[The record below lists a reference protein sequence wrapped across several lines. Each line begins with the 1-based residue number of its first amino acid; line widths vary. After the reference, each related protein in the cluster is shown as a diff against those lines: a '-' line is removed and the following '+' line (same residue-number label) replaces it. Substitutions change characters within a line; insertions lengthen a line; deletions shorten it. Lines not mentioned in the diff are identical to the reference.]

1 MSERAAKFSLG
12 LSVVTLLLLGF
23 LTYRSFSPLAF
34 VANEYSPTSDQVT
47 TDLLG
52 KSVGLPQ
59 GQIWGFNPDQALTV
73 KTVGKKQLDVDT
85 VVVTVDVNA
94 VVKFPPPPK
103 EGPNAPKA
111 NDPPAPK
118 RATLTG
124 LAKVYYER
132 HQGQWY
138 CTSVDGINLKVTAE

>member
-1 MSERAAKFSLG
+1 MSDRATKFSLG
-12 LSVVTLLLLGF
+12 LSVLTLLLMSF

-34 VANEYSPTSDQVT
+34 VSNSHNPSADQVT

-59 GQIWGFNPDQALTV
+59 GQIWGFNPDQQLVV
-73 KTVGKKQLDVDT
+73 KTVGNKQLDVDT
-85 VVVTVDVNA
+85 VVVTVDVSA
-94 VVKFPPPPK
+94 VVKFPPPEKQP
-103 EGPNAPKA
+103 GP

-118 RATLTG
+118 KATLSG

-132 HQGQWY
+132 HQNQWY

>member
-1 MSERAAKFSLG
+1 MSERAGKLSLV
-12 LSVVTLLLLGF
+12 LSVVTLLLMGF
-23 LTYRSFSPLAF
+23 LTYRSFAPLAF
-34 VANEYSPTSDQVT
+34 VANEYNPTSDQVT

-73 KTVGKKQLDVDT
+73 KKVGKRQLDVDT

-94 VVKFPPPPK
+94 VVKFPQP
-103 EGPNAPKA
+103 GA
-111 NDPPAPK
+111 NDKKPGPSDPPQPK
-118 RATLTG
+118 KATLSG

-138 CTSVDGINLKVTAE
+138 CISVDGISLKVVAE